1 MATVIEYYAV
11 MCETD
16 GYSGGVGDNI
26 VARFLSRSAALEF
39 AKRNPT
45 WYYVEHTKR
54 TFTVYDTV
62 QEYDEVETVKIR
74 QAALAKLTTEERT
87 ILGLV

>member
-11 MCETD
+11 MCEND
-16 GYSGGVGDNI
+16 GYSDNT

-39 AKRNPT
+39 AKRNPSR
-45 WYYVEHTKR
+45 YYVEHIKR

-74 QAALAKLTTEERT
+74 QAALAKLTPEERVV
-87 ILGLV
+87 LGLADK